1 MLLFYYYYYSA
12 AAMGENR
19 AMIINYVRKTSL
31 KDCMKFVRESVNWD
45 PVPGGQPLSL
55 WSRVPLRDLGTPLY
69 REKCKQTSG

>member
-31 KDCMKFVRESVNWD
+31 KRLYEGRIRVFPGTRNQWD
-45 PVPGGQPLSL
+45 KLSL
-55 WSRVPLRDLGTPLY
+55 WSRVPLRGPQNPALQRDV
-69 REKCKQTSG
+69 

>member
-31 KDCMKFVRESVNWD
+31 KDCMKFVRESVTWD
-45 PVPGGQPLSL
+45 PEPGGQPLPL
-55 WSRVPLRDLGTPLY
+55 VPGTLAGPRNPALQ
-69 REKCKQTSG
+69 REV

>member
-31 KDCMKFVRESVNWD
+31 KRLYEVCTRECYLG
-45 PVPGGQPLSL
+45 PGT
-55 WSRVPLRDLGTPLY
+55 RGTTLASGPGY
-69 REKCKQTSG
+69 PCGTSEPRSTEREV

>member
-31 KDCMKFVRESVNWD
+31 KDCMKFVRESVTWD
-45 PVPGGQPLSL
+45 PEPGG
-55 WSRVPLRDLGTPLY
+55 
-69 REKCKQTSG
+69 